1 MRLPSVIRWIL
12 VIPSA
17 IVAWYFAFLVGAT
30 LFVSLV
36 GPCFDTD
43 APQPQFCEA
52 TWFEPMRRGLFFFGV
67 GLSAILVV
75 VASAIMAPSHRSA
88 VAWIAAG
95 AGTVMASVMG
105 FRAEAIAEA
114 VVAIACGTLA
124 AFFLPRFL
132 SRSRGKKV
140 AHTNVVPTQNKI

>member
-1 MRLPSVIRWIL
+1 MRLPSVVRWIL

-17 IVAWYFAFLVGAT
+17 IVAWYFAFLVGAA
-30 LFVSLV
+30 LFAFLV
-36 GPCFDTD
+36 GPCLDTD

-52 TWFEPMRRGLFFFGV
+52 AWFEAMRRGVFFFGA

-95 AGTVMASVMG
+95 VGTVVASVMG
-105 FRAEAIAEA
+105 YHAEAIAEA
-114 VVAIACGTLA
+114 VVAIACGTLT
-124 AFFLPRFL
+124 AFFLSRVL
-132 SRSRGKKV
+132 SRPRGKNV
-140 AHTNVVPTQNKI
+140 ARTTVVPHA

>member
-1 MRLPSVIRWIL
+1 MRLPSVVRWIL

-17 IVAWYFAFLVGAT
+17 IVAWYFAFLLGVA
-30 LFVSLV
+30 LFVFVV

-75 VASAIMAPSHRSA
+75 AASTIMAPSHRTA

-95 AGTVMASVMG
+95 VGTVVASVMG
-105 FRAEAIAEA
+105 YRAEAIAEA
-114 VVAIACGTLA
+114 VVAIACGALA
-124 AFFLPRFL
+124 AFFLPRVL
-132 SRSRGKKV
+132 SRRRGNNV
-140 AHTNVVPTQNKI
+140 AHTKVVPNA